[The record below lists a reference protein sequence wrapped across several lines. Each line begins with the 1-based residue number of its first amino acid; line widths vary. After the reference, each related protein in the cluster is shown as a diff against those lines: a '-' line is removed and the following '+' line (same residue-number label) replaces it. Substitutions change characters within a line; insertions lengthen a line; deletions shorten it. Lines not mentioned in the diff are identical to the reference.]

1 MRLSIEIIMS
11 TVKSMSEI
19 VPDLSGANSTHTD
32 LSGVTIQ
39 VLSAISLDTS
49 HTQPESENKLII
61 NLEKM
66 RTIQTKL
73 DGLINEERR
82 IENVPNF
89 LFIDKVHDPK
99 STVRFDPKVLDEE
112 KANLNLEDKKNFT
125 RIRGYDDIKHT
136 MDTKFGYKE
145 GQLSSTLDIVAMYM
159 RGQKILY
166 LEAKAYCEF
175 YLWRLMVPTI
185 FISTICSVISGI
197 LSTNQNAI
205 ISVAVFSGFNTIL
218 LALINYFKLDAR
230 AEAHRM
236 TAYSF
241 DQLISECEFASGKI
255 LLCNP
260 TSSKDETKHTESQ
273 KESGLIIYD
282 IKYIQTFLDEF
293 EKKVKEVKQKN
304 QFLIPDIIRRRYHK
318 IYNTNIFTHVKK
330 IQLEEMILLNKLKV
344 AHNACTDVEN
354 RIIRGNRSPEVYEEY
369 NFKYKQKQDMFEH
382 ILQKRKQALDLPK
395 DLEDQITGFPNI
407 SHISCLSIRR
417 LFCYY

>member
-1 MRLSIEIIMS
+1 MS
-11 TVKSMSEI
+11 SSTEVPI
-19 VPDLSGANSTHTD
+19 VIVGDISGEHSQ
-32 LSGVTIQ
+32 LCSRE
-39 VLSAISLDTS
+39 
-49 HTQPESENKLII
+49 QPSENEQLKI

-66 RTIQTKL
+66 RQIQ
-73 DGLINEERR
+73 GIMNRISSNEEDR
-82 IENVPNF
+82 IKFVPNF

-99 STVRFDPKVLDEE
+99 SSVRFDPTVLDNENV
-112 KANLNLEDKKNFT
+112 NLNLEDKKTFIK
-125 RIRGYDDIKHT
+125 IRGYDDIKHT

-159 RGQKILY
+159 RGQKTLY
-166 LEAKAYCEF
+166 LESKSYCEF

-185 FISTICSVISGI
+185 FISTVCSVVSGI
-197 LSTNQNAI
+197 LNTNQTAVI
-205 ISVAVFSGFNTIL
+205 TVAAFSGLNTIL

-260 TSSKDETKHTESQ
+260 ELIKKEIKNSNSEINIEKKHN
-273 KESGLIIYD
+273 LIIYD
-282 IKYIQTFLDEF
+282 MEYIQQFLDDF

-304 QFLIPDIIRRRYHK
+304 QFLIPDVIRHRYRR
-318 IYNTNIFTHVKK
+318 IYNTNIFTLVKE
-330 IQLEEMILLNKLKV
+330 IQIQEMILLNKLKV

-354 RIIRGNRSPEVYEEY
+354 RIIRGNRSPEIYEEY

-382 ILQKRKQALDLPK
+382 ILLKRKEALRLPP
-395 DLEDQITGFPNI
+395 DIIDEIEGFVPVP
-407 SHISCLSIRR
+407 CLSCRR
-417 LFCYY
+417 LFFYY

>member
-1 MRLSIEIIMS
+1 
-11 TVKSMSEI
+11 MSEI
-19 VPDLSGANSTHTD
+19 IPDLSGVIVSD
-32 LSGVTIQ
+32 LSGAPASESV
-39 VLSAISLDTS
+39 ISLDIPPPLD
-49 HTQPESENKLII
+49 HTTLDHTALDHTTREQISN
-61 NLEKM
+61 NLYKM
-66 RTIQTKL
+66 RQAQEYYSRFK
-73 DGLINEERR
+73 NEDHR
-82 IENVPNF
+82 IKMVPNF
-89 LFIDKVHDPK
+89 LVIDKIHDPL
-99 STVRFDPKVLDEE
+99 STVRFDSKALDEE
-112 KANLNLEDKKNFT
+112 NANMNLEDKKSFS
-125 RIRGYDDIKHT
+125 RIHGYDDIKHT

-197 LSTNQNAI
+197 LNTNQNAI

-260 TSSKDETKHTESQ
+260 KPSKEGKPTEPKS
-273 KESGLIIYD
+273 ELVVYD
-282 IKYIQTFLDEF
+282 IKYIQTFLDDF

-330 IQLEEMILLNKLKV
+330 IQIEEMILLNKLKV

-354 RIIRGNRSPEVYEEY
+354 RIIRGNRSPETYEEY

-382 ILQKRKQALDLPK
+382 ILLKRKEALDLPK
-395 DLEDQITGFPNI
+395 DIEDQITGFPQM
-407 SHISCLSIRR
+407 SHIYCLSLRR